1 MSNII
6 TNNKVS
12 DWLNTFDGNDAE
24 VLLTAI
30 ANNEIKTEVMID
42 SIHALSIGKTDV
54 SKILYQ
60 QMWRWLIQ
68 SFISRLEYMH
78 LYTLHLLRLMK
89 NKYYVK
95 IVPFNPVEFDLTQYP
110 LIKQVNFTVGYQVFE
125 NDLNTRTAWFT
136 NRRALFKDLDK
147 FLNITNS

>member
-1 MSNII
+1 M
-6 TNNKVS
+6 
-12 DWLNTFDGNDAE
+12 
-24 VLLTAI
+24 
-30 ANNEIKTEVMID
+30 
-42 SIHALSIGKTDV
+42 
-54 SKILYQ
+54 
-60 QMWRWLIQ
+60 IQ
-68 SFISRLEYMH
+68 SFISRLEYML

-110 LIKQVNFTVGYQVFE
+110 LIKQVNFTVGYQVFK